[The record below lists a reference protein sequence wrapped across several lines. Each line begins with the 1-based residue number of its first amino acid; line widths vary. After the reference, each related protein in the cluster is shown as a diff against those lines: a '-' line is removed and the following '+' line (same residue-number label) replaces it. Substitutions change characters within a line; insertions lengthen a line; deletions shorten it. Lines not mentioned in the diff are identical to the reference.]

1 MKYSE
6 LLKSD
11 TKETEIQEFLM
22 KGDTVTTMVRIL
34 KNLKDSTTESAV
46 LQSLSFSSLV
56 RMLPIENLAGGR

>member
-11 TKETEIQEFLM
+11 TKEIEIQEFLM
-22 KGDTVTTMVRIL
+22 KGNTVATMVRIL
-34 KNLKDSTTESAV
+34 KNLKDSATESAV

-56 RMLPIENLAGGR
+56 RMLLIENFAGGR

>member
-22 KGDTVTTMVRIL
+22 KGDTVTTMVCIL
-34 KNLKDSTTESAV
+34 KNLKDSAMKSAV
-46 LQSLSFSSLV
+46 LQSLSLSLLV

>member
-11 TKETEIQEFLM
+11 TKEIEIQEFLM
-22 KGDTVTTMVRIL
+22 KGNTVATMVRIL
-34 KNLKDSTTESAV
+34 KNLKDSATESAV

-56 RMLPIENLAGGR
+56 RMLPIENCAGGR